1 MTFRT
6 SREIPASPD
15 EVFAAFT
22 DPERLARWWGPAGFT
37 STFEVCDFRPGG
49 QWAFVMH
56 GPEAG
61 HYRQESV
68 FEEVEPGRKVVVRHD
83 SNPKYRLVITL
94 QAGTA
99 GSHFA
104 GYVHATN
111 TDGRGQHT
119 HIELA
124 VAPNSSSFANAFIR
138 LCAWRALLAFARKR
152 SIKPCSRARS
162 CCWWCAHLSGL

>member
-94 QAGTA
+94 QPSAGGTTVGWEQTFETEDMARRVERVVVPANEENLDRLTA
-99 GSHFA
+99 EVA
-104 GYVHATN
+104 
-111 TDGRGQHT
+111 RG
-119 HIELA
+119 A
-124 VAPNSSSFANAFIR
+124 AAS
-138 LCAWRALLAFARKR
+138 
-152 SIKPCSRARS
+152 
-162 CCWWCAHLSGL
+162 